1 MNELISIILVLLMAT
16 PRERVGNLARS
27 STVTHNPIPT
37 HAPTNQTCALHTGA
51 SPPALLAQRLDLVP
65 TINSWFREAT
75 RGVADREWGGPK
87 RRCVCGV

>member
-51 SPPALLAQRLDLVP
+51 SPPALLAQHLDS
-65 TINSWFREAT
+65 T
-75 RGVADREWGGPK
+75 
-87 RRCVCGV
+87 